1 MASGS
6 GGGGG
11 GRRGYGASAFSP
23 ALTRGRVNASGGN
36 EVSARQYYSEL
47 RRMGA
52 SRQEARS
59 YTQEYMRN
67 TFLR

>member
-6 GGGGG
+6 GRGGGG
-11 GRRGYGASAFSP
+11 GRRGGAISP

-52 SRQEARS
+52 SRQEART